1 MKMMRVLA
9 ALLLGMGLWA
19 SGAMAAVEDQIR
31 SRIEPIGTVCVE
43 GEDCGD
49 ILTAPA
55 PAAASSGPRSGEEV
69 YQSVCAACH
78 NTGVAG
84 APKVGDASAWS
95 PRIEKGMETL
105 INHAINGFNAMPAKG
120 GCANCPDEEIQAAV
134 EHMVEGSQ

>member
-1 MKMMRVLA
+1 MRVLA

-19 SGAMAAVEDQIR
+19 NGATAAVEDQIR
-31 SRIEPIGTVCVE
+31 SRIAPIGTVCVE

-49 ILTAPA
+49 ILTGPA

-78 NTGVAG
+78 STGVAG
-84 APKVGDASAWS
+84 APKFGDAPAWTS
-95 PRIEKGMETL
+95 RIEKGMDTL
-105 INHAINGFNAMPAKG
+105 ITHAIDGFNAMPAKG
-120 GCANCPDEEIQAAV
+120 GCASCPDDEIQAAV